1 MITLEILPLLID
13 RHLDALELCLR
24 VAELISRVLRF
35 LLGEERSLLSV
46 LESRLHIVVLL
57 LKLLDL
63 TGMVLGVLLLLF
75 LKQFHVLLQLDV
87 RRILLSVLCR
97 RLGRITR
104 GGLPPESFLTLQMH
118 LNGGALVGAVSQG

>member
-104 GGLPPESFLTLQMH
+104 GGLPLESFLTLQMH